1 MPCNER
7 CLHESISPPLPS
19 FTSFP
24 DFTPGGCTAVDLP
37 RAELRCRFAEASCAS
52 SHVGILC
59 DGSALR
65 CQSQSNPFTVLFVLF
80 KSSHCTRTSFS
91 ILALFNQI
99 YEYLRYLSK
108 TLKLGML
115 FLEGIRTDRTV
126 RRKNLPEKLTF
137 FRASP
142 FWGAFAER
150 VLGKHAMFIPAFAT
164 HIPWIGIHD
173 FEALFFFVAARLDV
187 SLDVFITSTT
197 SWPVHLHAWNFPIFF
212 FQKMWSCKLA
222 TPLQHATLSS
232 SFARCCMKE
241 SSTRISCN
249 EATRGWLMTWPWPP
263 KYRRYPERINM
274 DCLQY
279 SLGLSARQSLGILVS
294 DGGLL
299 ADLVDN
305 QLLSVS
311 SWASSPKTTK
321 GM

>member
-1 MPCNER
+1 MHWTWLKAKIEGLYLLLVRRITFYIFYRIVMQNSLKFICWESCLAMSGVYMNLFHLR
-7 CLHESISPPLPS
+7 CLLHL
-19 FTSFP
+19 
-24 DFTPGGCTAVDLP
+24 LP
-37 RAELRCRFAEASCAS
+37 RLHLVDVQQSICRGRTGCRFAEASCAS

-126 RRKNLPEKLTF
+126 RRKTCLKNWRSSERHLFEVPLLNVF
-137 FRASP
+137 WASMLCSFQLSP
-142 FWGAFAER
+142 PHSLDWYTWLWGS
-150 VLGKHAMFIPAFAT
+150 V
-164 HIPWIGIHD
+164 
-173 FEALFFFVAARLDV
+173 FFVAARLDV

-222 TPLQHATLSS
+222 THCNTQH
-232 SFARCCMKE
+232 F
-241 SSTRISCN
+241 
-249 EATRGWLMTWPWPP
+249 
-263 KYRRYPERINM
+263 
-274 DCLQY
+274 
-279 SLGLSARQSLGILVS
+279 
-294 DGGLL
+294 LL
-299 ADLVDN
+299 
-305 QLLSVS
+305 LLHVAA
-311 SWASSPKTTK
+311 WKRAQHE
-321 GM
+321 